1 MKRILKILLVLS
13 LCINANNIYAQR
25 SFFDAV
31 PNPYHPANQNAIQDG
46 WYEAIV
52 HYSSHTG
59 QESTYKLNVKVEN
72 LVVVV
77 IDFGNGGY
85 VHRGPNNSAYHY
97 RGGGLYFERNQ
108 YGEVV
113 AASTTVDIYYD
124 YGGWQKFQIYIQ

>member
-59 QESTYKLNVKVEN
+59 QESTYKLNVN
-72 LVVVV
+72 
-77 IDFGNGGY
+77 GNTY
-85 VHRGPNNSAYHY
+85 LIKRHY
-97 RGGGLYFERNQ
+97 RFHPVPPFE
-108 YGEVV
+108 E
-113 AASTTVDIYYD
+113 
-124 YGGWQKFQIYIQ
+124 

>member
-46 WYEAIV
+46 WYEAIIQ
-52 HYSSHTG
+52 YSSHTG

-72 LVVVV
+72 LSILEETYDSEESIVENY
-77 IDFGNGGY
+77 IAATLLDLDDYEKRNKFK
-85 VHRGPNNSAYHY
+85 NNS
-97 RGGGLYFERNQ
+97 FN
-108 YGEVV
+108 
-113 AASTTVDIYYD
+113 YYD
-124 YGGWQKFQIYIQ
+124 NYDGFFISVIK